1 MTTDWKWGLMLFIRA
16 VDNTSS
22 NRQAFAEI
30 YVNNGSLETLE
41 DELKMF
47 ISTVRL
53 SSTGREPAKVFGIS
67 TPAKTIM
74 KDEFKSLLDGFT
86 NARYVIV
93 ANTKLPNWED
103 GELVLTNFDVTPN
116 GQNVSWQDA
125 LQFIQNEFG
134 FRVIIEEE

>member
-1 MTTDWKWGLMLFIRA
+1 MTTDWKWRLMLFIRA
-16 VDNTSS
+16 IDKTTA

-47 ISTVRL
+47 ISTVHL
-53 SSTGREPAKVFGIS
+53 SITGEEPTKAFGIS
-67 TPAKTIM
+67 TPAKTAM
-74 KDEFKSLLDGFT
+74 KDEFKILLDGLT
-86 NARYVIV
+86 NARYAIV

-103 GELVLTNFDVTPN
+103 GELVLTNFDVVPN

-134 FRVIIEEE
+134 FQVIIEEE